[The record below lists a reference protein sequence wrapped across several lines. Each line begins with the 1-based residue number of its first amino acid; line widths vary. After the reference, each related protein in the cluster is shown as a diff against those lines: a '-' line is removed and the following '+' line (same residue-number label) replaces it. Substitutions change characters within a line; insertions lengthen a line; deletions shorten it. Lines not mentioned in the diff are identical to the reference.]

1 MTMLVHRAIGKYI
14 HLTSYRQIIETK
26 SCERLT
32 VEEQHDT
39 PEKQNTDPMC

>member
-14 HLTSYRQIIETK
+14 HWTSYRQIIETE

-39 PEKQNTDPMC
+39 PEKQNTDPM